1 MKAKTARP
9 AEQAA
14 AATQVAQAASAAADD
29 PPMSARDDAIRIA
42 AYARAEARGF
52 VPGHELED
60 WLAAEREVDTEQ
72 GVA

>member
-1 MKAKTARP
+1 MKAKTARS

-14 AATQVAQAASAAADD
+14 ATTQAAQVASAAADD
-29 PPMSARDDAIRIA
+29 PPMSARDDAIRTA

-60 WLAAEREVDTEQ
+60 WLAAEREVDATQ